1 MKVFHAYGTPERLFE
16 MMKRV
21 NKLNEQILPKEKKE
35 EVINEFVAFVQQKL
49 GISDDQMPK
58 IVISNDEKEAPG
70 MKSFGK
76 YTPETNELRVVAI
89 NRNLA
94 DVLRTLAH
102 ELKHNEQ
109 RIKGILKPDSTETGS
124 DVENEANAFAGVA
137 MREFGQSN
145 PIIFE

>member
-1 MKVFHAYGTPERLFE
+1 
-16 MMKRV
+16 MMRRV
-21 NKLNEQILPKEKKE
+21 NNLNEQILPKEKKE
-35 EVINEFVAFVQQKL
+35 EVINEFIQFAKEKL
-49 GISDDQMPK
+49 ELGEDMPDIKISY
-58 IVISNDEKEAPG
+58 DEQEAPG

-102 ELKHNEQ
+102 ELVHDKQ
-109 RIKGILKPDSTETGS
+109 RKAGVLKQGSSDTGS
-124 DVENEANAFAGVA
+124 DIENEANAQAGVL
-137 MREFGQSN
+137 MREFGQRN

>member
-1 MKVFHAYGTPERLFE
+1 MRVFHSYGSPQRLFE

-21 NKLNEQILPKEKKE
+21 NNLNEQILPKEKKE
-35 EVINEFVAFVQQKL
+35 EVINQFVATVQKKL
-49 GISDDQMPK
+49 GMSDEQMPK
-58 IVISNDEKEAPG
+58 IVISYDEKEAPG

-109 RIKGILKPDSTETGS
+109 RIKGILEPNSSETGS
-124 DVENEANAFAGVA
+124 DVENEANAFAGIA
-137 MREFGQSN
+137 MREFGQKY